1 MSLAH
6 DYRREAI
13 ERRNRMR
20 QAGLQRRV
28 DELTLKLVKNEPIEP
43 PIYEIPNRNKT
54 PDELLNCR
62 PYVRKYPTV
71 NQIVAAVSERFGV
84 SVDDIMSMRRSQEV
98 IYARHACY
106 WLVRETTP
114 LSLLQIARF
123 MDKKDHST
131 IIHGI
136 EMTEKRIA
144 VRFPVD
150 VADNC
155 LTLREIM
162 KGPQLKPYWGC

>member
-6 DYRREAI
+6 DWRREAI

-20 QAGLQRRV
+20 MAGLQRRA
-28 DELTLKLVKNEPIEP
+28 DEVRLKLVKNEPIEKP
-43 PIYEIPNRNKT
+43 LYEIPNINRT

-71 NQIVAAVSERFGV
+71 NEIVAAVSDRFGV
-84 SVDDIMSMRRSQEV
+84 SVSDIMSMRRTNE
-98 IYARHACY
+98 IIFARHACY
-106 WLVRETTP
+106 WLVREVTP

-144 VRFPVD
+144 ARFPVD

-155 LTLREIM
+155 LSLRDTLN
-162 KGPQLKPYWGC
+162 GPQMKPYWGC

>member
-6 DYRREAI
+6 DFRREAI

-20 QAGLQRRV
+20 MAGMQRRV
-28 DELTLKLVKNEPIEP
+28 EELTIKLVKTEPVEKP
-43 PIYEIPNRNKT
+43 LYEIPNINRT

-71 NQIVAAVSERFGV
+71 NEIVAAVSDRFGV
-84 SVDDIMSMRRSQEV
+84 SVSDIMSMRRSQDV

-106 WLVRETTP
+106 WLVREVTP
-114 LSLLQIARF
+114 MSLLQIARF

-136 EMTEKRIA
+136 EMTQKRIA
-144 VRFPVD
+144 TRFPID

-155 LTLREIM
+155 LALRDILN
-162 KGPQLKPYWGC
+162 GPQLKPYWGC

>member
-6 DYRREAI
+6 DWRREAI

-20 QAGLQRRV
+20 TAGLQRRAAEV
-28 DELTLKLVKNEPIEP
+28 RLKLVKTEPVEVP
-43 PIYEIPNRNKT
+43 VYELPNWNRT

-84 SVDDIMSMRRSQEV
+84 SVNDIMSMRRTNEI

-106 WLVRETTP
+106 WLVREVTP

-136 EMTEKRIA
+136 EMTTKR
-144 VRFPVD
+144 VETRFPVD

-155 LTLREIM
+155 LALRDLM
-162 KGPQLKPYWGC
+162 KGPQLKPYWGA

>member
-6 DYRREAI
+6 DWRREAI

-20 QAGLQRRV
+20 MAGLQRRA
-28 DELTLKLVKNEPIEP
+28 DEVRLKLVKNEPIETP
-43 PIYEIPNRNKT
+43 LYEIPNINRT

-71 NQIVAAVSERFGV
+71 SEIVAAVSERFGV
-84 SVDDIMSMRRSQEV
+84 SVSDIMSMRRSQDV

-106 WLVRETTP
+106 WLVREVTP

-123 MDKKDHST
+123 MEKKDHST

-144 VRFPVD
+144 THFPVD

-155 LTLREIM
+155 LALRDIL
-162 KGPQLKPYWGC
+162 KGPQLKPYWGA

>member
-20 QAGLQRRV
+20 QAGMQRRV
-28 DELTLKLVKNEPIEP
+28 EELTLKLVKTEPVEP
-43 PIYEIPNRNKT
+43 SLYELPNRNRT

-71 NQIVAAVSERFGV
+71 NEIVAAVSDRFGV
-84 SVDDIMSMRRSQEV
+84 SVGDIMSMRRTNEV

-106 WLVRETTP
+106 WLVREVTP

-123 MDKKDHST
+123 MEKKDHST

-136 EMTEKRIA
+136 EMTTKR
-144 VRFPVD
+144 VETRFPAD

-155 LTLREIM
+155 QALRDIL
-162 KGPQLKPYWGC
+162 KGPQLKPYWGA